1 MNQRDTGALRLVK
14 LERVTGKHLGREVRE
29 VLPASTRNRWADAQQ
44 LADDELKRTGIKWTV
59 VEA

>member
-1 MNQRDTGALRLVK
+1 MTTHDTGALRPVK
-14 LERVTGKHLGREVRE
+14 LERVTGKRLGREVRE

>member
-1 MNQRDTGALRLVK
+1 LNQRDTGALRLVK

-29 VLPASTRNRWADAQQ
+29 ILPASTRNRQADAQQ

-59 VEA
+59 VDA